1 MTDIAFWVGVADLET
16 PVGAFLKLAHGQAN
30 SFLLESIEGGS
41 ARGRYSVIG
50 MAPDVIWRCRDGVAE
65 INRVALSAPHAFVA
79 ENATP
84 LESLRALAAESRLV
98 VPSHLPPMAGGLTGY
113 LGYDMVRQMEKL
125 PAKNADRLGLPE
137 AIMLRPT
144 LFAIFDNVRD
154 ELVLA
159 APAYGAP
166 GQDAAAAM
174 AAAQARVQSARAALR
189 RPLPDAAPKVDLP
202 PQPEASSNFT
212 HAGFLAAVERARDY
226 IAAGDAFQVVPSQR
240 FSAPFVL
247 PPFAL
252 YRALRR
258 INPAP
263 FLFFLDFG
271 GFSVVGS
278 SPEILVRLR
287 NGVVT
292 VRPLAGTRGRGAT
305 AAEDAALE
313 ADLLADPKERAEH
326 LMLIDLARHDVGRV
340 AEAGSVRVTES
351 FAIERF
357 SHVMHISST
366 VEGRLRPGLD
376 AMDALAAGF
385 PAGTLSGAPKIRAM
399 EIIEELEPERR
410 GLYAGC
416 IGYFAPDGTMDTC
429 IALRTALVKDG
440 TMHVQAG
447 CGVVADSVPETEY
460 QETRQKARA
469 LFRAAEEAVRFAAGE
484 G

>member
-166 GQDAAAAM
+166 GQDAAAADPPWARHRAKAGAAGSILQFHPCRVPGRGRAGARLYRRRRCVSGGAEPAVFGTLR
-174 AAAQARVQSARAALR
+174 AAAFRAVSSVAPDQSR
-189 RPLPDAAPKVDLP
+189 
-202 PQPEASSNFT
+202 T
-212 HAGFLAAVERARDY
+212 
-226 IAAGDAFQVVPSQR
+226 VP
-240 FSAPFVL
+240 VL
-247 PPFAL
+247 PGF
-252 YRALRR
+252 RR
-258 INPAP
+258 
-263 FLFFLDFG
+263 FF
-271 GFSVVGS
+271 
-278 SPEILVRLR
+278 
-287 NGVVT
+287 
-292 VRPLAGTRGRGAT
+292 RGRQQPGNPGAAT
-305 AAEDAALE
+305 
-313 ADLLADPKERAEH
+313 
-326 LMLIDLARHDVGRV
+326 
-340 AEAGSVRVTES
+340 
-351 FAIERF
+351 
-357 SHVMHISST
+357 
-366 VEGRLRPGLD
+366 
-376 AMDALAAGF
+376 
-385 PAGTLSGAPKIRAM
+385 
-399 EIIEELEPERR
+399 
-410 GLYAGC
+410 
-416 IGYFAPDGTMDTC
+416 
-429 IALRTALVKDG
+429 
-440 TMHVQAG
+440 
-447 CGVVADSVPETEY
+447 
-460 QETRQKARA
+460 
-469 LFRAAEEAVRFAAGE
+469 
-484 G
+484 